1 MISRLVSL
9 ASLVGAFLLSA
20 SAQAETSELRIAR
33 QPGLSYLPAVIAEKL
48 GLVEKHALAAGLKD
62 FKVTW
67 ITLGSGGAGND
78 ALLSGSI
85 DMMISGGPN
94 MLIVWGKTNGDVKG
108 VVATG
113 AMPMLLLTNNPK
125 IKTLA
130 DFTEADK
137 IALPTIKVGTQPAVL
152 GIAVEKQFG
161 IAGVQRFSDMQV
173 AMSHPDGLI
182 AMQNKSSGVTAHFTQ
197 PPFQNLELKI
207 PGVHVVLDS
216 TEVIGGPMS
225 NGCVYST
232 TKFHDA
238 NPKVMRAFVDA
249 IKEAVDYVAKNKRAA
264 AELYLE
270 ANKEKLTV
278 DELVAILDQPKSILS
293 ATPHGLLKAAQ
304 YFHRAGFIKQNPQSW
319 KEFFFP
325 EVYDLPGS

>member
-1 MISRLVSL
+1 MFPRLRIAV
-9 ASLVGAFLLSA
+9 ALVGASLFA
-20 SAQAETSELRIAR
+20 GAVRAETNDLRVAK
-33 QPGLSYLPAVIAEKL
+33 QPGLSYLPAIIAEKL
-48 GLVEKHALAAGLKD
+48 ALVEKHAAAAGLKD

-67 ITLGSGGAGND
+67 TVLGSGGAGND
-78 ALLSGSI
+78 ALLSGNI

-113 AMPMLLLTNNPK
+113 AMPMFLVTTKPN

-130 DFTEADK
+130 DFADTDK
-137 IALPTIKVGTQPAVL
+137 IALPTIKVGTQPVVL
-152 GIAVEKQFG
+152 GLAAEKEFG
-161 IAGVQRFSDMQV
+161 PEGIQRFSNMQV

-182 AMQNKSSGVTAHFTQ
+182 AMQNNSSGVSAHFTQ

-207 PGVHVVLDS
+207 PGAHVVLDS
-216 TEVIGGPMS
+216 TQVVGGPMT

-238 NPKVMRAFVDA
+238 NPKVIRAFVEA
-249 IKEAVDYVAKNKRAA
+249 IKEAVQFIAQDKRAA
-264 AELYLE
+264 ARYYLE
-270 ANKEKLTV
+270 ANKEKISE
-278 DELVAILDQPKSILS
+278 DELVALLEQPSSVFS
-293 ATPHGLLKAAQ
+293 AAPQNLLKAAQ
-304 YFHRAGFIKQNPQSW
+304 YFNRAGFIKQNPQSW

-325 EVYDLPGS
+325 EVHDLPGS

>member
-1 MISRLVSL
+1 MKQFLRPLSGVLGLTLLANSL
-9 ASLVGAFLLSA
+9 
-20 SAQAETSELRIAR
+20 QAETNELRIAR

-62 FKVTW
+62 FKVSWT
-67 ITLGSGGAGND
+67 TLGSGGAGND

-85 DMMISGGPN
+85 DMMVSGGPN
-94 MLIVWGKTNGDVKG
+94 MLIVWAKTNGDVKG

-113 AMPMLLLTNNPK
+113 AMPMLLISNNPNV
-125 IKTLA
+125 KTLA

-137 IALPTIKVGTQPAVL
+137 IALPTSKVGTQPAVL
-152 GIAVEKQFG
+152 GIAVEKKFG
-161 IAGVQRFSDMQV
+161 IEAVQRFSNMQV

-207 PGVHVVLDS
+207 PGAHIVLDS
-216 TEVIGGPMS
+216 TEVMGGPIS

-238 NPKVMRAFVDA
+238 NPKVIR
-249 IKEAVDYVAKNKRAA
+249 
-264 AELYLE
+264 
-270 ANKEKLTV
+270 
-278 DELVAILDQPKSILS
+278 
-293 ATPHGLLKAAQ
+293 
-304 YFHRAGFIKQNPQSW
+304 
-319 KEFFFP
+319 
-325 EVYDLPGS
+325 

>member
-1 MISRLVSL
+1 MKSLFSPLTGLLGLVLLAPSL
-9 ASLVGAFLLSA
+9 P
-20 SAQAETSELRIAR
+20 AETTELRIAK
-33 QPGLSYLPAVIAEKL
+33 QPGVSYLPAIVAEKR

-62 FKVTW
+62 FKMSWT
-67 ITLGSGGAGND
+67 ILGSGGAGND

-85 DMMISGGPN
+85 DMMVSGGPN
-94 MLIVWGKTNGDVKG
+94 MLIVWAKTNGDVKG

-113 AMPMLLLTNNPK
+113 AMPMQLISVNPK
-125 IKTLA
+125 VKTLA

-161 IAGVQRFSDMQV
+161 IDAVQRFSNMQV

-182 AMQNKSSGVTAHFTQ
+182 AMQNQSSGVTAHFTQ
-197 PPFQNLELKI
+197 PPFQDLELKI
-207 PGVHVVLDS
+207 PGAHVVLDS
-216 TEVIGGPMS
+216 TDVMGGPLS

-238 NPKVMRAFVDA
+238 NPKVIRAFVDA
-249 IKEAVDYVAKNKRAA
+249 IKEAVDFIAKDKRAA
-264 AELYLE
+264 AKIYLE
-270 ANKEKLTV
+270 AHKEKITE
-278 DELVAILDQPKSILS
+278 DELVAILERPTSVFSPAPQN
-293 ATPHGLLKAAQ
+293 LLKAAQ
-304 YFHRAGFIKQNPQSW
+304 FFYRAGFTKQNPQSW

-325 EVYDLPGS
+325 EVHDLPGS